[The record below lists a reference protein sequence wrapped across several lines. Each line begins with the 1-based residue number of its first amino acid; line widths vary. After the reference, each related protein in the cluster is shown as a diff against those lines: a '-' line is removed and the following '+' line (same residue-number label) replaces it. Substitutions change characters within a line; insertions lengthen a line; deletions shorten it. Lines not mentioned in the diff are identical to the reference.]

1 MGCYRPKVTFVSN
14 TWIMRKSI
22 LLFFLLIFSIVL
34 WKVTESNENEQLN
47 DTTVEELVLNPEA
60 RTIAEK

>member
-1 MGCYRPKVTFVSN
+1 MGCYRRKVTFVSN

>member
-1 MGCYRPKVTFVSN
+1 
-14 TWIMRKSI
+14 MRKSI